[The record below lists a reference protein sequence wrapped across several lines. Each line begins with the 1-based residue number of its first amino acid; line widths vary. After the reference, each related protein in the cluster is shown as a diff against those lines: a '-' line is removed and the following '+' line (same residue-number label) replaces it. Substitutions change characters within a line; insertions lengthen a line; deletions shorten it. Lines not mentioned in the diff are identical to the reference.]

1 MTVQAM
7 YIGEIASNDLRG
19 SLGSFMNLFMTLGFL
34 IVNCIGPYLSF
45 MFVQVVLLIFPCLFI
60 VLFVNMP
67 ESPYYL
73 LAQNRHDEALK
84 ALTFLRNNKTN
95 QEVCD
100 ELLQIE
106 NILTE
111 TKSTV
116 REDLKALFQRRS
128 NLKALTICVFLIA
141 AQQLSGINAVYFYA
155 SSIFAESG
163 SEIDSNVAVII
174 LCAVQVLA
182 AGFTP
187 FVADKWGR
195 KTLLLFSSGSS
206 AGFLLAFAVY
216 KYGMAHGINSITA
229 LHFLPLTSMIGYL
242 ISFSCGL
249 ASMPWALISELFTP
263 QVKQLATPINA
274 CTAFSSTFI
283 VTRYFLPVS
292 LAIGSHWMFAIF
304 ASCAGAAFIFTA
316 CSVFETKGLSLQ
328 EVQMKLDKSFR
339 TE

>member
-19 SLGSFMNLFMTLGFL
+19 GLGSFMNLFMTLGFL
-34 IVNCIGPYLSF
+34 IINCVGPYF
-45 MFVQVVLLIFPCLFI
+45 PFVVVQEILLIFPCLFI
-60 VLFVNMP
+60 VLFAVMP

-73 LAQNRHDEALK
+73 VTQNRHEDALK
-84 ALTFLRNNKTN
+84 SLAWLRNSKTS

-100 ELLQIE
+100 ELLQIK
-106 NILTE
+106 NITSETE
-111 TKSTV
+111 SNV
-116 REDLKALFQRRS
+116 GEDLKTLFQERS

-141 AQQLSGINAVYFYA
+141 AQQLSGINAIYFYA

-182 AGFTP
+182 ALLTP

-195 KTLLLFSSGSS
+195 KTLLLFSSGAS
-206 AGFLLAFAVY
+206 AGFLGAFALY
-216 KYGMAHGINSITA
+216 KYGITNGVDSITT

-249 ASMPWALISELFTP
+249 ASMPWALVSELFTP
-263 QVKQLATPINA
+263 RIKKLATPINA
-274 CTAFSSTFI
+274 CTAFSATFL
-283 VTRYFLPVS
+283 VTRYFQPLS
-292 LAIGSHWMFAIF
+292 LVIGSHWMFVIFFCWAI
-304 ASCAGAAFIFTA
+304 AAFIFTK
-316 CSVFETKGLSLQ
+316 CFVFETKGLSLLD
-328 EVQMKLDKSFR
+328 VQLKLDKSLR
-339 TE
+339 K